1 MRLTFTL
8 WTASLASTAFA
19 AQLWLDKT
27 LPFEERLLSFISQL
41 NDTQKLAMVQGDTEL
56 TDNGT
61 GVNACI
67 GHIQGNS
74 TLGIPDICMGD
85 GPAGVGNSLDNVTA
99 FPAPVMAASSWDTSI
114 QYEFGQALAQ
124 EHMGKGRNSVLA
136 PTINILRS
144 PLWARAAET
153 LSEDPWLTARMAVAG
168 TMGIQSQGAL
178 ACPKHFAAYNQD
190 TNRFGN
196 GPEWLT
202 VDAVVDKRTMHELY
216 LPAFKASVQE
226 ADAASVMCSYNR
238 LNGFFTCEND
248 WLLNQTLRQEWGF
261 EGFVVAD
268 WYFSTRSTVGAVMAG
283 LDISMPGGDLT
294 DSYGFPA
301 YYGDLLVEAI
311 NNGSIPHARLD
322 DMVQRVWRYMFKLG
336 QVDNPVTGD
345 STAHVRTQEH
355 LDLAQRMVEEGAV
368 LLKNDQITLPIS
380 SDKYSKIAVFGIG
393 ATTENQVSENHGGFV
408 IDSTMV
414 VQAPFDAIKRRGG
427 TENITAKYSEAY
439 PGTGQFPTVPS
450 SMFRDGGVNVT
461 YYKTTDF
468 TGPVNT
474 TEFVPNITIAT
485 YPSALW
491 QAYPDVFSAIYEAI
505 FLPDTTGTYHFSMYG
520 QGTALLY
527 LDNVLVANMSYA
539 NFGNYVQ
546 GATYLE
552 AGSEVKLL
560 LKYDMGY
567 SLSTGSYGI
576 TLGVDIGNQTRNSAA
591 DELAEWADISIIFA
605 SDRISEG
612 ADSGLGLSLPGDQD
626 AIISRL
632 ANISKKTV
640 VILNTNS
647 AILMPWIEQVEGVM
661 EIWYPGQQVGLALE
675 RLLFGDVS
683 PSGKLPLT
691 FPKNLNDTVR
701 ISTNIEVP
709 FEEGLYVGYKAYDQS
724 GIQPLF
730 PFGHGLTYS
739 NFSLSGMEVSSND
752 SAVVLRT
759 TLSNQGTYKAKEVIQ
774 LYVGFPDAAKEPPKL
789 LRAFEK
795 VEVEAGESKSVELV
809 VKLEDLMIWD
819 SSIEDWV
826 FVDGWYEVLVGFSA
840 SNLPQSQSLE
850 LSRG

>member
-1 MRLTFTL
+1 MWLTSTL
-8 WTASLASTAFA
+8 RIASLVSTAYA
-19 AQLWLDKT
+19 VQPWLDKT
-27 LPFEERLLSFISQL
+27 LNYEERLSSFIAQL
-41 NDTQKLAMVQGDTEL
+41 NDTQKHAMVQGDTEL

-74 TLGIPDICMGD
+74 SLGIPGICMGD

-99 FPAPVMAASSWDTSI
+99 FPAPVVAASSWDTSI

-124 EHMGKGRNSVLA
+124 EHMGKGRNIVLA

-153 LSEDPWLTARMAVAG
+153 LSEDPWLTTRMAVAG

-196 GPEWLT
+196 GPEWVT

-226 ADAASVMCSYNR
+226 ADAAS
-238 LNGFFTCEND
+238 
-248 WLLNQTLRQEWGF
+248 TLRQEWGF

-268 WYFSTRSTVGAVMAG
+268 WYFSTRSTVAAVMAG

-311 NNGSIPHARLD
+311 SNGSIPHARLD

-336 QVDNPVTGD
+336 QIDNPVTGD

-368 LLKNDQITLPIS
+368 LLKNDESALPIS
-380 SDKYSKIAVFGIG
+380 RDKYSKIAVFGIG

-414 VQAPFDAIKRRGG
+414 VQAPFDAIKRRGDA
-427 TENITAKYSEAY
+427 ENITAKYSMAY

-450 SMFRDGGVNVT
+450 SMFRDSGVNVM
-461 YYKTTDF
+461 YYKTADF
-468 TGPVNT
+468 TGPVHT
-474 TEFVPNITIAT
+474 TEMVPNITIAT
-485 YPSALW
+485 YPPELW
-491 QAYPDVFSAIYEAI
+491 REYPDVFSAVYEAV
-505 FLPDTTGTYHFSMYG
+505 FLPNTTGMHHFSMYG

-527 LDNVLVANMSYA
+527 LDDVLVAKMSYA

-567 SLSTGSYGI
+567 SLSTGAYGI
-576 TLGVDIGNQTRNSAA
+576 TLGVDIGNQARDTAA
-591 DELAEWADISIIFA
+591 DELAD
-605 SDRISEG
+605 
-612 ADSGLGLSLPGDQD
+612 GLGLSLPGDQD

-632 ANISKKTV
+632 ASISKKTI

-675 RLLFGDVS
+675 RLLFGDMS

-691 FPKNLNDTVR
+691 FPKNLNDTIR

-709 FEEGLYVGYKAYDQS
+709 YGEGLYVGYKAYDRS
-724 GIQPLF
+724 GIEPLF

-739 NFSLSGMEVSSND
+739 NFSLFGLEVSSND
-752 SAVVLRT
+752 SAVLSRV
-759 TLSNQGTYKAKEVIQ
+759 TLSNQGNTKAKEVVQ
-774 LYVGFPDAAKEPPKL
+774 LYVGFPEAAKEPPKL
-789 LRAFEK
+789 LRAFQK
-795 VEVEAGESKSVELV
+795 VEVEPGESKAVELL
-809 VKLEDLMIWD
+809 VKTDDLMVWNAFT
-819 SSIEDWV
+819 EDWM
-826 FVDGWYEVLVGFSA
+826 FVEGEYEVLVGFSA
-840 SNLPQSQSLE
+840 GNIQDRQLVD